1 MKNLPFV
8 LWMIGFPLADN
19 LNSYVNEYLLKKTW
33 SNDVEF
39 VAATI
44 CLAIWFFIGYK
55 LYESPEKNKS
65 LHRQASEFNIRRRE
79 E

>member
-1 MKNLPFV
+1 MKNFPFV

-33 SNDVEF
+33 SNDVES

-44 CLAIWFFIGYK
+44 YLAIWFFIGYK

-65 LHRQASEFNIRRRE
+65 IPTSEWIQY
-79 E
+79 